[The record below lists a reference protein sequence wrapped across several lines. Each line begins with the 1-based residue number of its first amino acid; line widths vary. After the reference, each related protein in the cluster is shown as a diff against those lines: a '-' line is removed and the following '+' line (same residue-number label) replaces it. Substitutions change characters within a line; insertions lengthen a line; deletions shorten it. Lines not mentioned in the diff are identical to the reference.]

1 MLSTVPPRPVPPPF
15 PPPFPP
21 ADPGPRAALQPPMVY
36 VAAVWQYKHLERELG
51 AEAPLGEAELN
62 ALGAEGWELAA
73 VIPAAS
79 RIHFYFKRSRD

>member
-1 MLSTVPPRPVPPPF
+1 
-15 PPPFPP
+15 
-21 ADPGPRAALQPPMVY
+21 MVY
-36 VAAVWQYKHLERELG
+36 VAAVWEYKHLERELG

>member
-15 PPPFPP
+15 PFPP
-21 ADPGPRAALQPPMVY
+21 ADPGPRAPLQPPMVF
-36 VAAVWQYKHLERELG
+36 VPPVWEYKHLERALG
-51 AEAPLGEAELN
+51 AEAPLGADELN

-79 RIHFYFKRSRD
+79 RVHFYFKRLRE